1 MERGSDRLALIT
13 GQLHSFDPS
22 SPSSSSSSSSSS
34 ASHNRTYSE
43 SSMQHTRSDHYM
55 IQESPS
61 LKYKFKGTQ
70 NIKTLYF
77 ISHIIILAWY
87 ILFVFTFTC

>member
-13 GQLHSFDPS
+13 GQIHNFDPS
-22 SPSSSSSSSSSS
+22 SPSSSSSSS

-43 SSMQHTRSDHYM
+43 SFMPRTQFDHKM

-61 LKYKFKGTQ
+61 LKYQFKGTQ
-70 NIKTLYF
+70 IKT
-77 ISHIIILAWY
+77 IL
-87 ILFVFTFTC
+87 